1 MKAAFPSNDSDVSRV
16 AHDHDAEAKMELI
29 MGIIT
34 GIRNVRGEMEISP
47 SLFLDVSVQSQDEE
61 ERKTI
66 EQHHD
71 IIINL
76 ARLKTLSVEQIGK
89 RPKAAATN
97 IVNGSTIFVSLE
109 GVIDFDKEAKRLE
122 KEIGKLTNDLKTV
135 SMKLANEDFLNK
147 APAQVVD
154 KVKEKNSILV
164 EKQQKLQKNLIKI
177 RELETE

>member
-1 MKAAFPSNDSDVSRV
+1 
-16 AHDHDAEAKMELI
+16 
-29 MGIIT
+29 
-34 GIRNVRGEMEISP
+34 MEISP
-47 SLFLDVSVQSQDEE
+47 SLFLDVSVQPQDEE

-66 EQHHD
+66 EQHRD